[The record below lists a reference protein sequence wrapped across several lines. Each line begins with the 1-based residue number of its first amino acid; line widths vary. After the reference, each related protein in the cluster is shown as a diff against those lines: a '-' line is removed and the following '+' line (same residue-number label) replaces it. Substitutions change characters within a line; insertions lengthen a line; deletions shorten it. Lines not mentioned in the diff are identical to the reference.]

1 MIHLVYV
8 VYGIDP
14 IGPGPAPFHLRTND
28 VRNQALPTLFLWLI
42 DPSIWGRQEE
52 KWAKRYRQFWFR
64 EIFVVATCS
73 RSIKVNGQATLLID
87 TAEPR

>member
-42 DPSIWGRQEE
+42 DPSIWGSAGRKVGEGIP
-52 KWAKRYRQFWFR
+52 AVLVPRDVCGRYMF
-64 EIFVVATCS
+64 
-73 RSIKVNGQATLLID
+73 
-87 TAEPR
+87 